1 MITLT
6 TLKGIYYD
14 NDRIFSGAVLEAGNV
29 CITCML
35 CNNIVRF
42 SITNF
47 IEYLDS
53 TLVFV
58 YRQRHETSNFAFF
71 LSLFCMLVWYLT
83 VYNVLKLRSV
93 THYNVC

>member
-58 YRQRHETSNFAFF
+58 YRQRHETSNFVFF
-71 LSLFCMLVWYLT
+71 YLFLHAGLVSYCLQCFKIALC
-83 VYNVLKLRSV
+83 YPL
-93 THYNVC
+93 

>member
-71 LSLFCMLVWYLT
+71 FISFLHAGLVSYCLQCFKIALC
-83 VYNVLKLRSV
+83 YPL
-93 THYNVC
+93 